1 MIKGPSLWKVPSE
14 ILKWVRERALSH
26 LVAVLIRLRNRK
38 REREREKA
46 AKTTC
51 GTWVGKSATGMTLED
66 HTGQER
72 QSQSQDID
80 L

>member
-38 REREREKA
+38 RERERE
-46 AKTTC
+46 
-51 GTWVGKSATGMTLED
+51 G
-66 HTGQER
+66 
-72 QSQSQDID
+72 SQDNLWD
-80 L
+80 LGGEISHRNDSRGSHWAGAAESESGH

>member
-38 REREREKA
+38 REREKA